1 MRIEIYRKNTMEK
14 ISSQISYVWS
24 VICVFFGAI
33 DWNLIA
39 VIVGIILSIGT
50 FLTNRYYKRRE
61 DRRSELETRAKIKYY
76 QRLQKINENENEIKK

>member
-1 MRIEIYRKNTMEK
+1 MRKQAMEK
-14 ISSQISYVWS
+14 FSSQISYVWS

-39 VIVGIILSIGT
+39 VIVGIVLSIGT
-50 FLTNRYYKRRE
+50 FLTNRYYKQRE

-76 QRLQKINENENEIKK
+76 QRLHKIDEDETDK